1 MLLKKELENEYGL
14 SKSMD
19 SLGHIENKKVSED
32 SKWMIP
38 YKNTLW
44 VGTIVTILVT
54 IMVETLFSGT
64 LDLVVTKN
72 TYLIYNL
79 ILFVFNY
86 YFKIFIFSLLTLL

>member
-1 MLLKKELENEYGL
+1 MLSKKELEYEYGL

-38 YKNTLW
+38 YKNTLL

-64 LDLVVTKN
+64 LDLVGCDQEHIS
-72 TYLIYNL
+72 YL
-79 ILFVFNY
+79 
-86 YFKIFIFSLLTLL
+86 